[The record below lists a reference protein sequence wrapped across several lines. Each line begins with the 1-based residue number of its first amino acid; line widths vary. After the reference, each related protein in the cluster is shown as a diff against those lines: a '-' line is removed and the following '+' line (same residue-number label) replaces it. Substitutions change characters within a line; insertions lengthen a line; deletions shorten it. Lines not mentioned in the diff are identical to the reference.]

1 MVQTQGVRD
10 GHRLREK
17 IELTVDDRQV
27 AALAVGALLLL
38 AGMFALGL
46 MVGMQIV
53 RRSPQPALAG
63 DLVALD
69 EQRANAQRSAVP
81 RAAAVPEPRPAGP
94 RAPAEP
100 IVSAGAPRP
109 EVAKK
114 EVPPPPTTVSV
125 AAVRPVAVTPEG
137 PAALPEPPADPGKFT
152 VQLGASQDGADA
164 AQLAARAAA
173 VGLKAYV
180 AEARLPGKGVWY
192 RVRVGAFADKE
203 SAERFRRDVE
213 RELRTSA
220 VVMPTR

>member
-10 GHRLREK
+10 QQRLREK
-17 IELTVDDRQV
+17 IELTIDDRQV

-46 MVGMQIV
+46 LVGMQIA

-69 EQRANAQRSAVP
+69 EQRAHAQRSAPP
-81 RAAAVPEPRPAGP
+81 RAAAVPEPRPA
-94 RAPAEP
+94 APKPAAESTVAAEP
-100 IVSAGAPRP
+100 ARP
-109 EVAKK
+109 DAAKK
-114 EVPPPPTTVSV
+114 ELPPPPTTVSV
-125 AAVRPVAVTPEG
+125 APARTVAVTPEG
-137 PAALPEPPADPGKFT
+137 PPALPEPPADPGKFT
-152 VQLGASQDGADA
+152 VQLGALQDGADA

-192 RVRVGAFADKE
+192 RVRVGAFADKD

-220 VVMPTR
+220 VVMPAR

>member
-1 MVQTQGVRD
+1 MVQTLGVRD

-17 IELTVDDRQV
+17 IELTIDDRQV

-46 MVGMQIV
+46 LVGMQIA

-69 EQRANAQRSAVP
+69 EQRANAQRSASP
-81 RAAAVPEPRPAGP
+81 KSAAVPEPRLAAPKPAAESTVVA
-94 RAPAEP
+94 APA
-100 IVSAGAPRP
+100 RP
-109 EVAKK
+109 EAKK

-125 AAVRPVAVTPEG
+125 APARPVAVTPDG
-137 PAALPEPPADPGKFT
+137 PAALPEPPADPGNFT

-164 AQLAARAAA
+164 AQLAARAVA

-192 RVRVGAFADKE
+192 RVRVGVFADKDA
-203 SAERFRRDVE
+203 AERFRRDVE

-220 VVMPTR
+220 VVMPAR